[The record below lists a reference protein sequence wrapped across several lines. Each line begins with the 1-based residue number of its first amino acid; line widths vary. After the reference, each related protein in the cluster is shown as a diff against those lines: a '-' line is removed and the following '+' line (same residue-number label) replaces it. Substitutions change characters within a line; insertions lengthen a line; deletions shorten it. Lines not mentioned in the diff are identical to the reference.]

1 MIFYTI
7 FIYKLFRDDY
17 FIMYINIK
25 INFINYNNIYLFI
38 IKFIFINNHNL
49 LTFAT

>member
-17 FIMYINIK
+17 FIMKYRKEILKKKNREK
-25 INFINYNNIYLFI
+25 KVIYDIRKPIQEKL
-38 IKFIFINNHNL
+38 KKQ
-49 LTFAT
+49 